1 MDSSLCFCIP
11 VDHVHTEEEEEEGD
25 LSAVWASKGEVAC
38 SHWTE

>member
-11 VDHVHTEEEEEEGD
+11 VDRVHTEEEEEN

-38 SHWTE
+38 FDWTE